1 MRCAICICFA
11 DIERMLKLTFPQNA
25 KMSQG
30 ALYVRES
37 TLNVSL
43 EHFEGPLA
51 LLLYLIRKEEMDIN
65 NIPIHRITQQ
75 YLEHMQMMKSLNL
88 EVASDF
94 ITMAATLIYI
104 KSKVLLP
111 QYDAEGEDAGEDP
124 RKELVQKLVEY
135 QKFQS
140 ATKKLLERP
149 ILGRDIW
156 RRGFKED
163 LLTEGEQ
170 DVLVEENGLFE
181 LISTWR
187 NIFKAAQKRIHRVM
201 QKGQSIASRI
211 LELKDRLIPGRRVV
225 MSDLLKNEDV
235 TKNKLLLTFLSMLE
249 LAKIG
254 FIRVFQAEPYS
265 DIHVEP
271 LKNIDGDVITRVE
284 SYDGA
289 NAEAAAAKIL
299 EKAVL
304 AQEQAK
310 RDEQLIQKTEVPPHE
325 AQVEFQFQSAEVA
338 GVTRTGEAND
348 MATDDEILAAEK
360 EMGFD
365 NNSAESVELEYI
377 PAAMEP
383 IEDLQKAI
391 ADNKELQELEKL
403 NEEKPQ
409 DLEVREEKP
418 SEPFL

>member
-1 MRCAICICFA
+1 M
-11 DIERMLKLTFPQNA
+11 
-25 KMSQG
+25 
-30 ALYVRES
+30 RES

-111 QYDAEGEDAGEDP
+111 QYEAEGEDAGDDP

-135 QKFQS
+135 QRFQS

-187 NIFKAAQKRIHRVM
+187 TIFKAAQKRIHRVM

-211 LELKDRLIPGRRVV
+211 LELKDRLIPGNRIV
-225 MSDLLKNEDV
+225 MAELLKNEEV

-299 EKAVL
+299 EKAVQ
-304 AQEQAK
+304 AQQQQQALDLQTSK
-310 RDEQLIQKTEVPPHE
+310 NQEPQSSE
-325 AQVEFQFQSAEVA
+325 AQAEFQFQTTAVEA
-338 GVTRTGEAND
+338 RGEAND

-360 EMGFD
+360 EMGFE

-391 ADNKELQELEKL
+391 ADNQELKDLEKM
-403 NEEKPQ
+403 NEEQSQ
-409 DLEVREEKP
+409 DLEMREEKP
-418 SEPFL
+418 SEPTL

>member
-1 MRCAICICFA
+1 MR
-11 DIERMLKLTFPQNA
+11 ENTLT
-25 KMSQG
+25 
-30 ALYVRES
+30 
-37 TLNVSL
+37 VSL

-65 NIPIHRITQQ
+65 NIPIHTITQQ

-111 QYDAEGEDAGEDP
+111 QYDAQSEEAGEDP

-135 QKFQS
+135 QKYQN

-149 ILGRDIW
+149 LLGRDVW

-163 LLTEGEQ
+163 LLTETEQ
-170 DVLVEENGLFE
+170 DVLIEENGLFE
-181 LISTWR
+181 LISSWR

-211 LELKDRLIPGRRVV
+211 LEIKDRLIPGRRIV
-225 MSDLLKNEDV
+225 MNDILKEDTEV

-254 FIRVFQAEPYS
+254 FVRVFQAEPYS

-289 NAEAAAAKIL
+289 NAEAAAAKLL
-299 EKAVL
+299 EKAEQFKVL
-304 AQEQAK
+304 EEQALAAPAVTEMQAP
-310 RDEQLIQKTEVPPHE
+310 EQHE
-325 AQVEFQFQSAEVA
+325 FKFEGQPANEKNE
-338 GVTRTGEAND
+338 EATD
-348 MATDDEILAAEK
+348 MATDDEILDAER
-360 EMGFD
+360 EMGI
-365 NNSAESVELEYI
+365 ESEIEHI
-377 PAAMEP
+377 PASMEP
-383 IEDLQKAI
+383 IDELQKAI
-391 ADNKELQELEKL
+391 SENKELNDLKELE
-403 NEEKPQ
+403 EKQ
-409 DLEVREEKP
+409 DRPLDP
-418 SEPFL
+418 EPTL